1 MNFNLNSKLN
11 NFYIMELNEDQQK
24 YQNKSKK
31 ISRLTNSYQMQ
42 FKNRKN
48 KNTDNK
54 LNRQKNKSNYNT
66 IYSQS
71 NYSAKTF
78 NQKPKNNLCKN
89 NKAFN
94 AQSLNNF
101 SKNEENV
108 FTLTNFANSDMN
120 IIKENKDISANRLIK
135 NNKEKDLK
143 LNEEKMDIK
152 ELSDSQNSKIKKKF
166 INNKDENIF
175 NINQKNNEEC
185 ENLNNSDKYLQEINK
200 KNSKASN
207 NTKENLKKQ
216 KSSKIFKKMNI
227 TKKFKNI
234 NGINHNLNKKKFKE
248 EKKTINIQEEEKNN
262 YSQGYEIM
270 DNFNKFNKI
279 DINLR
284 RPLIN
289 EIQIQEKNI
298 IKTEVNDKLLY
309 NNEIDEKFNN
319 LYMKIQGKKEDSKNF
334 ETISN
339 IEDNQLYRITYP
351 NLKRYRQK
359 SDTNLRVNIGKS
371 NSKKEE
377 NIINKFNK
385 IKYPKN
391 INENNNLSK
400 FKTLEA
406 TIQNENSSKRM
417 INILLNKEKDPEL
430 KEILSNLQI
439 TMNNFPK
446 NEEKKENNY
455 LSTLPAN
462 YLSPFETFYLD
473 DSKYSNKI
481 LNLKYK
487 INNYNLKYDISQ
499 TYDFKKFEKFNSTF
513 NDFNN
518 IINGKI
524 RTKTK
529 NINKYMGQTPML
541 YSNLYPVNNL
551 ENDVFILEN

>member
-1 MNFNLNSKLN
+1 
-11 NFYIMELNEDQQK
+11 MELNEDQQK

-152 ELSDSQNSKIKKKF
+152 ELSDSQNTKIKKNF
-166 INNKDENIF
+166 INNKDETIF
-175 NINQKNNEEC
+175 NINQKSNEEC

-227 TKKFKNI
+227 AKKFKNI
-234 NGINHNLNKKKFKE
+234 NGINHNLNKKKIKD

-289 EIQIQEKNI
+289 EIQIKEKNI

-462 YLSPFETFYLD
+462 NLSPFETFNFD
-473 DSKYSNKI
+473 NGKYNKR

-487 INNYNLKYDISQ
+487 INNYNLKYNIRE
-499 TYDFKKFEKFNSTF
+499 TYNFKKFEKFNSTF
-513 NDFNN
+513 NDFKN

-524 RTKTK
+524 TNKKRNGQKY
-529 NINKYMGQTPML
+529 INQTGII

-551 ENDVFILEN
+551 ENDVFILES

>member
-89 NKAFN
+89 NKALN
-94 AQSLNNF
+94 AQILNNF
-101 SKNEENV
+101 SKNEDNF
-108 FTLTNFANSDMN
+108 FTLSNYANSDMN

-152 ELSDSQNSKIKKKF
+152 ELSDSQNTKIKKNF

-200 KNSKASN
+200 KNSKVSN

-289 EIQIQEKNI
+289 EIQIKEKNI

-319 LYMKIQGKKEDSKNF
+319 LYMKIQGKKENSKNF

-339 IEDNQLYRITYP
+339 IEDNKLYQITYP

-359 SDTNLRVNIGKS
+359 SDSNLRVNKEKS
-371 NSKKEE
+371 NLKKEE
-377 NIINKFNK
+377 NITNKFNK

-462 YLSPFETFYLD
+462 NLSPFETFNFD
-473 DSKYSNKI
+473 NGKYNKR

-487 INNYNLKYDISQ
+487 INNYNLKYNIRE
-499 TYDFKKFEKFNSTF
+499 TYNFKKFEKFNSTF
-513 NDFNN
+513 NDFKN

-524 RTKTK
+524 TNKKRNGQKY
-529 NINKYMGQTPML
+529 INQTGII

>member
-152 ELSDSQNSKIKKKF
+152 ELSGSQNIKLKKNF

-185 ENLNNSDKYLQEINK
+185 EKLNNSDKYLQDINK

-289 EIQIQEKNI
+289 GIQIQEKNI

-462 YLSPFETFYLD
+462 NLSPFETFNFD
-473 DSKYSNKI
+473 NGKHNKR

-487 INNYNLKYDISQ
+487 INNYNLKYNIRE
-499 TYDFKKFEKFNSTF
+499 TYNFKKFEKFNSTF
-513 NDFNN
+513 NDFKN

-524 RTKTK
+524 TNKKRNGQKY
-529 NINKYMGQTPML
+529 INQTGII

>member
-89 NKAFN
+89 NKALN
-94 AQSLNNF
+94 AQILNNF
-101 SKNEENV
+101 SKNEDNF
-108 FTLTNFANSDMN
+108 FTLSNYANSDMN

-152 ELSDSQNSKIKKKF
+152 ELSDSQNTKIKKNF

-200 KNSKASN
+200 KNSKVSN

-270 DNFNKFNKI
+270 DNYNKFNKI

-284 RPLIN
+284 KPFIN
-289 EIQIQEKNI
+289 KIQIQEKNI

-319 LYMKIQGKKEDSKNF
+319 LYMKIQGKKENSKNF

-339 IEDNQLYRITYP
+339 IEDNKLYQITYP

-359 SDTNLRVNIGKS
+359 SDSNLRVNKEKS
-371 NSKKEE
+371 NLKKEE
-377 NIINKFNK
+377 NITNKFNK

-462 YLSPFETFYLD
+462 NLSPFETFNFD
-473 DSKYSNKI
+473 NGKYNKR

-487 INNYNLKYDISQ
+487 INNYNLKYNIRE
-499 TYDFKKFEKFNSTF
+499 TYNFKKFEKFNSTF
-513 NDFNN
+513 NDFKN

-524 RTKTK
+524 TNKKRNGQKY
-529 NINKYMGQTPML
+529 INQTGII

>member
-120 IIKENKDISANRLIK
+120 IIKENKVISANRLIK

-152 ELSDSQNSKIKKKF
+152 ELSDSQNTKIKKNF

-185 ENLNNSDKYLQEINK
+185 EKLNNSDKYLQDINK
-200 KNSKASN
+200 KNSKVSN

-234 NGINHNLNKKKFKE
+234 NGINHNLNKKKIKD

-270 DNFNKFNKI
+270 DNYNKFNKI

-284 RPLIN
+284 KPFIN

-298 IKTEVNDKLLY
+298 IKTEINDKLLY

-319 LYMKIQGKKEDSKNF
+319 LYMKIQGKKENSKNF

-339 IEDNQLYRITYP
+339 IEDNKLYQITYP

-359 SDTNLRVNIGKS
+359 SDSNLRVNKEKS
-371 NSKKEE
+371 NLKKEE
-377 NIINKFNK
+377 NITNKFNK

-462 YLSPFETFYLD
+462 NLSPFETFNFD
-473 DSKYSNKI
+473 NGKYNKR

-487 INNYNLKYDISQ
+487 INNYNLKYNIRE
-499 TYDFKKFEKFNSTF
+499 TYNFKKFEKFNSTF
-513 NDFNN
+513 NDFKN

-524 RTKTK
+524 TNKKRNGQKY
-529 NINKYMGQTPML
+529 INQTGII

>member
-1 MNFNLNSKLN
+1 
-11 NFYIMELNEDQQK
+11 MELNEDQQK

-89 NKAFN
+89 NKALN
-94 AQSLNNF
+94 AQILNDF
-101 SKNEENV
+101 SKNEDNF
-108 FTLTNFANSDMN
+108 FTLSNYANSDMN

-152 ELSDSQNSKIKKKF
+152 ELSDSQNTKIKKNF
-166 INNKDENIF
+166 INNKDETIF

-185 ENLNNSDKYLQEINK
+185 EKLNNSDKYLQDINK
-200 KNSKASN
+200 KNSKVSN

-234 NGINHNLNKKKFKE
+234 NGINHNLNKKKIKD

-270 DNFNKFNKI
+270 DNYNKFNKI

-284 RPLIN
+284 KPFIN

-298 IKTEVNDKLLY
+298 IKTEINDKLLY

-319 LYMKIQGKKEDSKNF
+319 LYMKIQGKKENSNNF

-339 IEDNQLYRITYP
+339 IEDNKLYQITYP

-359 SDTNLRVNIGKS
+359 SDSNLRVNKEKS
-371 NSKKEE
+371 NLKKEE
-377 NIINKFNK
+377 NITNKFNK

-462 YLSPFETFYLD
+462 NLSPFETFNFD
-473 DSKYSNKI
+473 NGKYNKR

-487 INNYNLKYDISQ
+487 LNNYNLKYNIRE
-499 TYDFKKFEKFNSTF
+499 TYNFKKFEKFNSTF
-513 NDFNN
+513 NDFKN

-524 RTKTK
+524 TNKKRNGQKY
-529 NINKYMGQTPML
+529 INQTGII

>member
-185 ENLNNSDKYLQEINK
+185 EKLNNSDKYLQDINK
-200 KNSKASN
+200 KNSKVSN

-234 NGINHNLNKKKFKE
+234 NGINHNLNKKKIKD

-462 YLSPFETFYLD
+462 NLSPFETFNFD
-473 DSKYSNKI
+473 NGKHNKR

-487 INNYNLKYDISQ
+487 INNYNLKYNIRE
-499 TYDFKKFEKFNSTF
+499 TYNFKKFEKFNSTF
-513 NDFNN
+513 NDFKN

-524 RTKTK
+524 TNKKRNGQKY
-529 NINKYMGQTPML
+529 INQTGII

>member
-89 NKAFN
+89 NKASN

-175 NINQKNNEEC
+175 NINQKSNEEC

-200 KNSKASN
+200 KNSKAFN

-234 NGINHNLNKKKFKE
+234 NGINHNLNKKKIKDA
-248 EKKTINIQEEEKNN
+248 KKTINIQEEEKNN

-270 DNFNKFNKI
+270 DNYNKFNKI

-284 RPLIN
+284 KPFIN
-289 EIQIQEKNI
+289 KIQIQEKNI

-319 LYMKIQGKKEDSKNF
+319 LYMKIQGKKENSKNF

-339 IEDNQLYRITYP
+339 IEDNKLYQITYP

-359 SDTNLRVNIGKS
+359 SDSKLRTNKDKS
-371 NSKKEE
+371 NLKKEK
-377 NIINKFNK
+377 NITNKFNK

-439 TMNNFPK
+439 TMNKFPK

-462 YLSPFETFYLD
+462 SFSPFETFNFD
-473 DSKYSNKI
+473 NSKYNNKS
-481 LNLKYK
+481 LNFKFKL
-487 INNYNLKYDISQ
+487 NNYNLKYNIKE
-499 TYDFKKFEKFNSTF
+499 TYNYKKFEKFNSTF
-513 NDFNN
+513 NDFKN

-524 RTKTK
+524 TNKKR
-529 NINKYMGQTPML
+529 NGQKYMNQTGL
-541 YSNLYPVNNL
+541 IYSNLYPVNNL
-551 ENDVFILEN
+551 ENDAFILES

>member
-1 MNFNLNSKLN
+1 
-11 NFYIMELNEDQQK
+11 MELNEDQQK

-152 ELSDSQNSKIKKKF
+152 ELSDSQNTKIKKNF

-234 NGINHNLNKKKFKE
+234 NGINHNLNKKKIKDA
-248 EKKTINIQEEEKNN
+248 KKTINIQEEEKNN

-270 DNFNKFNKI
+270 DNYNKFNKI

-284 RPLIN
+284 KPFIN
-289 EIQIQEKNI
+289 KIQIQEKNI

-319 LYMKIQGKKEDSKNF
+319 LYMKIQGKKENSKNF

-339 IEDNQLYRITYP
+339 IEDNKLYQITYP

-359 SDTNLRVNIGKS
+359 SDSNLRVNKEKS
-371 NSKKEE
+371 NLKKEE
-377 NIINKFNK
+377 NITNKFNK

-462 YLSPFETFYLD
+462 NLSPFETFNFD
-473 DSKYSNKI
+473 NGKYNKR

-487 INNYNLKYDISQ
+487 INNYNLKYNIRE
-499 TYDFKKFEKFNSTF
+499 TYNFKKFEKFNSTF
-513 NDFNN
+513 NDFKN

-524 RTKTK
+524 TNKKRNGQKY
-529 NINKYMGQTPML
+529 INQTGII